1 MNLAL
6 VLALLLQDEDKIGKD
21 KAPGIVKKATA
32 EVAKKKGMHFT
43 EAVSISAM
51 QDQSSTFDGVQKKDF
66 AAAKGS
72 AEIYAKGAQY
82 LVRSGGTFVNPDKL
96 QGQDGVAAGSFRNPY
111 LFLQDVAK
119 LAGTASWGNDAEV
132 DGVACKVADLVADEA
147 TVKAQIKEFSDN
159 LPQQARQFGDVSN
172 LIDSKKTTSTYK
184 VYIGKKDLL
193 IYKIEWVLKPVVKEN
208 ALPPQVPMDQLE
220 GLEAKT
226 ELTFKKYDEELDIDI
241 PKEIQQKF
249 GVK

>member
-1 MNLAL
+1 MTLVL
-6 VLALLLQDEDKIGKD
+6 VLALLVQDEDKIGKE
-21 KAPGIVKKATA
+21 KAPGIVKKSTG
-32 EVAKKKGMHFT
+32 EVGKKKGMHFT
-43 EAVSISAM
+43 EAVSVSAM
-51 QDQSSTFDGVQKKDF
+51 QDQSSNFDGVLKKDF

-96 QGQDGVAAGSFRNPY
+96 QGQDGIAAGSFRNPY
-111 LFLQDVAK
+111 LFLQEVAK
-119 LAGTASWGNDAEV
+119 LAGTASWGNDADV

-147 TVKAQIKEFSDN
+147 TVKAQIKEFADN
-159 LPQQARQFGDVSN
+159 LPSQARQYGDVSGY
-172 LIDSKKTTSTYK
+172 IDSKKTTSTYK

-193 IYKIEWVLKPVVKEN
+193 IYKIEWVLKPVIKEN
-208 ALPPQVPMDQLE
+208 SLPPNVPVQGLDD
-220 GLEAKT
+220 LEAKT
-226 ELTFKKYDEELDIDI
+226 ELAFSKYEEELDVEI